1 MFAFCEHSFMIKT
14 FPKEFV
20 VVAGLLVAP
29 IAVDFANGAEP
40 SSAAKN
46 DPRLPVLE
54 NFFAAR
60 HCPVRSL
67 AGEFLIAADKNGL
80 DWRLLPSISLVE
92 SGGGKVSRNN
102 NIFGW
107 NSGRR
112 RFSSIRESIH
122 AVAAKLAHSK
132 LYQDKDTERILSTY
146 NSRPRWA
153 ERVKAVMRTIGSPDL
168 SGAVAA
174 LN

>member
-1 MFAFCEHSFMIKT
+1 MLKT

-20 VVAGLLVAP
+20 VAAGLF
-29 IAVDFANGAEP
+29 AVQCAEP
-40 SSAAKN
+40 SPVAKD
-46 DPRLPVLE
+46 DPRLHVLE

-60 HCPVRSL
+60 HCPVSSL

-80 DWRLLPSISLVE
+80 DWRLLPSISLIE
-92 SGGGKVSRNN
+92 SGGGKVARNN

-107 NSGRR
+107 NPGHY
-112 RFSSIRESIH
+112 RFSSVRESIH
-122 AVAAKLAHSK
+122 TVAAKLAHSK
-132 LYQDKDTERILSTY
+132 LYRDKDIDRKLSTY
-146 NSRPRWA
+146 NVCPQWA
-153 ERVKAVMRTIGSPDL
+153 DRVRSVMRTIGSPDL